1 MKIRT
6 ALRAVT
12 VVVITAWCL
21 GPFVW
26 MVRTSFTTEPEVLT
40 GNSLIPS
47 APSTANYEAAF
58 SAQNSFLRALTNS
71 LAVAGITTVLALII
85 GLTCAYALARLTF
98 RGRNL
103 VLAATLATSMFPMVS
118 ILAPLFTIF
127 TGLGWIDTYQALVLP
142 NISLALPLAVWTLTG
157 FFRQLPW
164 DLEEAALVDGCTRRQ
179 ATRKVLLPLLA
190 PAVFTTAILVF
201 ITAWN
206 EFIIALTMTNR
217 QEMFTAPVAIAN
229 FTGEITHQSPFPS
242 QMAASV
248 VVTLPLI
255 VLVLIFQRRIV
266 AGLTAGAT
274 KG

>member
-1 MKIRT
+1 MTART
-6 ALRAVT
+6 ALRAPAVALI
-12 VVVITAWCL
+12 VIWCL
-21 GPFVW
+21 APFVW

-40 GNSLIPS
+40 GNALIPS
-47 APSTANYEAAF
+47 APGLANYAAVF
-58 SAQNSFLRALTNS
+58 SPDNTFLRALTNS
-71 LAVAGITTVLALII
+71 LVVATVTTVAALAV
-85 GLTCAYALARLTF
+85 GLSCAYALARLNF

-103 VLAATLATSMFPMVS
+103 VLAVTLATSMFPMVS

-127 TGLGWIDTYQALVLP
+127 TWLGWIDTYQALVLP

-157 FFRQLPW
+157 FLRRIPW
-164 DLEEAALVDGCTRRQ
+164 ELEEAAMTDGCTRRQ
-179 ATRKVLLPLLA
+179 ATRRVVLPLLA

-206 EFIIALTMTNR
+206 EFLIALTMTNR

-229 FTGEITHQSPFPS
+229 FTGEVSHQSPFPS

-255 VLVLIFQRRIV
+255 VLVLVFQRRIV